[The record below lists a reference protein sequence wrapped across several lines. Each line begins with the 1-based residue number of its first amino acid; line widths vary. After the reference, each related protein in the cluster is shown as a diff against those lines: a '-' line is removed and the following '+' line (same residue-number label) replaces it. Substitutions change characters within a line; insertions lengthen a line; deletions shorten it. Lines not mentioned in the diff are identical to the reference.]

1 MLCCC
6 VVVLCSVMCL
16 SLTQDEVGQL
26 GVLQVVHHLHRSGEV
41 VPDGEEQLGLGG
53 RRGVHDAQLILA
65 EERERGH
72 GHALHLTLHVLPLVL
87 IHPLR
92 AERSSRFP
100 RENHPGERQQK
111 QRQQHPGPHVDPL
124 VSSQKRKSRLPAAEV
139 PPSAQLL
146 GYYIIYNIIDNIN
159 SILYYCVFFMY

>member
-1 MLCCC
+1 
-6 VVVLCSVMCL
+6 MCL